1 MFHSLIA
8 IMMLAMNLMIMMIVI
23 VLMMGTRMIIAIIC
37 LFGHIFLKLG
47 KGSLIFCCKG
57 PTDLNL

>member
-8 IMMLAMNLMIMMIVI
+8 IMMLAMNLMIMMKVI

-47 KGSLIFCCKG
+47 KGSLIFCCK
-57 PTDLNL
+57 